1 MAAKTRLGTLEDHGG
16 EMSARSH
23 TLRDPAKSGSIEVQL
38 PWWAIALPAVAFAAL
53 LLLILNPVDA
63 HAASSEPVITSL
75 LERIQT
81 MILRT
86 AS

>member
-1 MAAKTRLGTLEDHGG
+1 
-16 EMSARSH
+16 MSARSH
-23 TLRDPAKSGSIEVQL
+23 TRRDPAQSGSVEIQL

-63 HAASSEPVITSL
+63 HAATGEPAVTHL
-75 LERIQT
+75 LERIRT
-81 MILRT
+81 LVLRT